1 MDNQGPTGIHE
12 SKTALRQQVR
22 ERLTG
27 LPSNQRKSGS
37 DAIVVRVRSLPAWS
51 SAPAILLFAPM
62 PDEPDIWPLVETAL
76 AEGKTLGLPRFSS
89 QAQTYVAARVRE
101 IQPDICTGKYG
112 IREPSEA
119 CSAIPWADIE
129 LIVVPGVAFDL
140 RGHRLGRGR
149 GHYDRMLAQV
159 RGIKCG
165 VAFDE
170 QIVDEIPAAK
180 HDVHMNLVVT
190 PTRTIMMRVRET

>member
-1 MDNQGPTGIHE
+1 
-12 SKTALRQQVR
+12 
-22 ERLTG
+22 
-27 LPSNQRKSGS
+27 
-37 DAIVVRVRSLPAWS
+37 
-51 SAPAILLFAPM
+51 M
-62 PDEPDIWPLVETAL
+62 PDEPDIWPLVETVL
-76 AEGKTLGLPRFSS
+76 ADGKIVGLPRFSS

-119 CSAIPWADIE
+119 CSAIPWADID
-129 LIVVPGVAFDL
+129 LIVVPGIAFDL

-170 QIVDEIPAAK
+170 QIVSEIPAAE
-180 HDVHMNLVVT
+180 HDMHMNIVAT
-190 PTRTIMMRVRET
+190 PTRTIAVRDA